1 MTSLLVVP
9 LLVFFSLCYGAR
21 VPSQSGI
28 LGASAVPNYKIID
41 SERPISVLTRVISS
55 TSPVTHV
62 SIPETNDV
70 KASVDITNIAKNEQR
85 LSGAMDHK
93 EVPNAELHNY
103 HEIAHTNPLVK
114 QEEGINHED
123 VEDSDLHLVSKTNES
138 KAKPGSMMPPTRI
151 SNIGLD
157 STIDESIVETGSNIP
172 ENSNLK
178 IAVSHTEQLNPKIF
192 QILSAS
198 STESNDISPEILPL
212 KDGIVTE
219 KAMKIEAH
227 DQKILD
233 SISKISSSIPPKPK
247 TKFATGKHQETVKIN
262 SIEDDWRDLEKK
274 FRTYTDTVMKKA
286 LPKFLRIHSQLNIS
300 SQCNSALMQMA
311 YGLRNLKSWAIKSK
325 YNIHIFFD

>member
-1 MTSLLVVP
+1 MTSLPVVP

-28 LGASAVPNYKIID
+28 LGASAVPNYKITD
-41 SERPISVLTRVISS
+41 SERPTSVLTRVISS

-62 SIPETNDV
+62 SSPETNDV
-70 KASVDITNIAKNEQR
+70 KENVNITNIAKNEQR

-93 EVPNAELHNY
+93 EVPNAEFHNY

-219 KAMKIEAH
+219 KAMKT

-247 TKFATGKHQETVKIN
+247 TKFASGKHQETVKIN

-325 YNIHIFFD
+325 SNIHNFILN